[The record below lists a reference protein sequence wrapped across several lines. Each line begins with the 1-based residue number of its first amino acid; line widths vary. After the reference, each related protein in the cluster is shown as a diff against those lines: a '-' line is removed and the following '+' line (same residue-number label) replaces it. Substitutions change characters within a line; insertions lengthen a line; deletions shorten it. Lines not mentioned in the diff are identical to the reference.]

1 MATLTAVGA
10 LLRVPLP
17 YVPITLQVTFVCLAG
32 LWLGPWRGG
41 ASQVVYVTAGL
52 VGFPVFAGG
61 GGLHY
66 ALEPSFGYL
75 VGFIPGAFV
84 IGWLTRSPKAPY
96 GRCLLG
102 VYAGLAVVYAL
113 GVAYLFFSMNVVLGT
128 DLSPAAIALLG
139 LGPLPKD
146 LALSLFTVYL
156 GLRLRRVWTPPRMPP
171 RPPDG
176 PKKGFGI

>member
-32 LWLGPWRGG
+32 LWLGPWRGA

-52 VGFPVFAGG
+52 VGFPVFVGG

-84 IGWLTRSPKAPY
+84 IGWLTRPPTASY

-128 DLSPAAIALLG
+128 DLSPMAIALLG

-146 LALSLFTVYL
+146 LALSLFTAYL
-156 GLRLRRVWTPPRMPP
+156 GLRLRRVWNPTA
-171 RPPDG
+171 DAATAS
-176 PKKGFGI
+176 